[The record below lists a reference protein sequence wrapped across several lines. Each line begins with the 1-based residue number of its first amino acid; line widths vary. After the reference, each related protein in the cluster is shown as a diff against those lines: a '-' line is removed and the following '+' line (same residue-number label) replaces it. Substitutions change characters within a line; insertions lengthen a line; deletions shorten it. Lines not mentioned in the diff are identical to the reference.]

1 MVVNTVNLSAQPLGN
16 LGHYLTLKKK
26 KKGLQI
32 KDKKN
37 LKNKKKGS
45 K

>member
-26 KKGLQI
+26 KGSPNKGQ
-32 KDKKN
+32 KKFE
-37 LKNKKKGS
+37 K
-45 K
+45 